1 MHLWKGVAMSDTQ
14 YGKEQQDE
22 DLGILA
28 QAVSEIG
35 EILLVEQEI
44 KAEVDRKTAEI
55 VAEGLKKM
63 KPVKAESDRLIAI
76 VAPLYQRLI
85 DSGAVKGKTIALPS
99 GQVSTR
105 LATSTE
111 VLDAPGLIRMMRRL
125 RHLTKMSK
133 RPARTVD
140 KTALGELMDSNP
152 QLAAAIEAAGLAAR
166 STKNRMTIKPKSS
179 KLKLE
184 QDIGPGDRVVVLAPS
199 SSSS

>member
-1 MHLWKGVAMSDTQ
+1 MSDTQ

-55 VAEGLKKM
+55 VVEGLKKM

-76 VAPLYQRLI
+76 VAPLYQRLV

>member
-1 MHLWKGVAMSDTQ
+1 MSDTQ
-14 YGKEQQDE
+14 YSKEQQDE
-22 DLGILA
+22 DLRALA

-44 KAEVDRKTAEI
+44 KAEVDRKTAKI

-63 KPVKAESDRLIAI
+63 KPVKAESDRLVAI
-76 VAPLYQRLI
+76 VAPLYQRLV

-111 VLDAPGLIRMMRRL
+111 VLDAAGLIRMMRRL
-125 RHLTKMSK
+125 RQLTKMSK

-140 KTALGELMDSNP
+140 KTALGELMDNNP

-166 STKNRMTIKPKSS
+166 STKNRMTIKPNSS

-184 QDIGPGDRVVVLAPS
+184 QDIGPGDRVVVLAS
-199 SSSS
+199 SSSSS

>member
-1 MHLWKGVAMSDTQ
+1 MSDTQ

>member
-1 MHLWKGVAMSDTQ
+1 MSDTQ

-111 VLDAPGLIRMMRRL
+111 VRDAAGLIRMMRRL
-125 RHLTKMSK
+125 RQLTKMSK

-179 KLKLE
+179 TLKLE

>member
-1 MHLWKGVAMSDTQ
+1 MSDTQ

-63 KPVKAESDRLIAI
+63 KPVKAESDRLVAI
-76 VAPLYQRLI
+76 VAPLYQRLV

-111 VLDAPGLIRMMRRL
+111 VLDAAGLIRMMRRL
-125 RHLTKMSK
+125 RQLTKMSK

-140 KTALGELMDSNP
+140 KTALGELMDNNP

-166 STKNRMTIKPKSS
+166 STKNRMTIKPNSS

-184 QDIGPGDRVVVLAPS
+184 QDIGPGDRVVVLAS
-199 SSSS
+199 SSSSS